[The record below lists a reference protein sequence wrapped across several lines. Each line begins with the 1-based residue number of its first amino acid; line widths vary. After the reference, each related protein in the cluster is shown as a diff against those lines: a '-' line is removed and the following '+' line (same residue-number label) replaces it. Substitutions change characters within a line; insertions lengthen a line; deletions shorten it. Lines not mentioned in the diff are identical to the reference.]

1 MRCVHACC
9 KSASIM
15 SPSSIDRWAPQGEFA
30 SEEENIR
37 GMRQRTSAG
46 VSVGDRRSPSYTN
59 LSDPTRVKVGGTLVF
74 GKCRGKRTRIFAEAF
89 LKEGYYERVGFT
101 RTE

>member
-1 MRCVHACC
+1 MPVVKVRQSRLRPPLTARYR
-9 KSASIM
+9 K
-15 SPSSIDRWAPQGEFA
+15 GEWA

-59 LSDPTRVKVGGTLVF
+59 LSDPTRVKVGRTLVF
-74 GKCRGKRTRIFAEAF
+74 GKCRGKRTRIFGKAF
-89 LKEGYYERVGFT
+89 LKRRVL
-101 RTE
+101 